1 VADESPPTPPLDAD
15 RVLREFSGEVPV
27 FPLPSLVLLP
37 DTIAPLLIFEDR
49 YRRMIADA
57 LEGEK
62 LVAMAL
68 LKPGWET
75 QYAGNPPFFET
86 VCVGNIVTHEKLAD
100 GRYRLLLY
108 GLFRAAV
115 EEETQTAPY
124 RKIRVR
130 PLPDRI
136 EGAEPRAVA
145 ERVRET
151 LDRLP
156 GRRGRVGRIRTIAQQ
171 IRGTADAGPGRIA
184 DAAAEAAE
192 LEPDERY
199 RILAEPDVVRRLEV
213 LAGILDA
220 RGRTGHPELPPRT
233 DPTLN

>member
-1 VADESPPTPPLDAD
+1 MADDSPPLDAE

-49 YRRMIADA
+49 YRHMVADA

-62 LVAMAL
+62 LIAMAW

-75 QYAGNPPFFET
+75 QYNESPAFHET
-86 VCVGNIVTHEKLAD
+86 VCVGSIVSHEKLND
-100 GRYRLLLY
+100 GRYKLLLY
-108 GLFRAAV
+108 GLFRAV
-115 EEETQTAPY
+115 VLSETQSAPY
-124 RKIRVR
+124 RKVR
-130 PLPDRI
+130 AAPALDTVA
-136 EGAEPRAVA
+136 GAEPRAVA

-156 GRRGRVGRIRTIAQQ
+156 GRRGRVGRIRQLALQV
-171 IRGTADAGPGRIA
+171 RGPDSGPGSIA

-192 LEPDERY
+192 LEADERY
-199 RILAEPDVVRRLEV
+199 RILSEPDVMRRLDV
-213 LAGILDA
+213 LIEILDRKGKA
-220 RGRTGHPELPPRT
+220 AHKDLPPRC